1 MSANQAV
8 MVDLVV
14 QKTLTSAA
22 RVFSLD
28 IAVRSASRRVVLYGP
43 SGAGKSLTMR
53 AIAGLMTPDRGR
65 IVLNGRTLFN
75 HADGVNLSTQERRV
89 GYLFQDY
96 ALFNYL
102 TVAQNIGFGLKRGWF
117 NPPRRLHGQHDA
129 RVQQWIETFELE
141 TVAANY
147 PTQISGGQRQRV
159 ALARALIAEPSMLLL
174 DEPFAA
180 LDPALRTRMRSE
192 LSALQRRLD
201 VPMLMITHDP
211 ADVEIF
217 GDHVFELRDGRVVAD
232 AVRAPDTAPASPYP
246 HLTAVANRSA

>member
-1 MSANQAV
+1 MSL
-8 MVDLVV
+8 DITV

-28 IAVRSASRRVVLYGP
+28 IALHSESRRVVLYGP
-43 SGAGKSLTMR
+43 SGAGKSLTLR
-53 AIAGLMTPDRGR
+53 AIAGLMTPERGR
-65 IVLNGRTLFN
+65 IVLNGQTLFD
-75 HADGVNLSTQERRV
+75 HAERINLTTQTRRV

-96 ALFNYL
+96 ALFNHL
-102 TVAQNIGFGLKRGWF
+102 TVAQNIAFGLKRGWL
-117 NPPRRLHGQHDA
+117 NPPRRLRDP
-129 RVQQWIETFELE
+129 RVQQWIDTFELGP
-141 TVAANY
+141 VAANY
-147 PTQISGGQRQRV
+147 PSQISGGQRQRL
-159 ALARALIAEPSMLLL
+159 ALARALIGEPSMLLL

-192 LSALQRRLD
+192 LSALQQRLD

-232 AVRAPDTAPASPYP
+232 AVRAPGAPAVVPYP
-246 HLTAVANRSA
+246 HLAVVSG

>member
-1 MSANQAV
+1 MSGG
-8 MVDLVV
+8 MIDLVV
-14 QKTLTSAA
+14 QKTLASAA

-28 IAVRSASRRVVLYGP
+28 IAVRSDSRRVVLYGP
-43 SGAGKSLTMR
+43 SGAGKSLTLR
-53 AIAGLMTPDRGR
+53 AIAGLMTPERGR
-65 IVLNGRTLFN
+65 IVLNSRTLFD
-75 HADGVNLSTQERRV
+75 HADGINLSAQERRV

-96 ALFNYL
+96 ALFNHL
-102 TVAQNIGFGLKRGWF
+102 TVAQNIAFGLKRGWF
-117 NPPRRLHGQHDA
+117 NPPRRTHDP
-129 RVQQWIETFELE
+129 RVQQWIDTFELGA
-141 TVAANY
+141 VAANF

-192 LSALQRRLD
+192 LSALQARLQ

-211 ADVEIF
+211 ADVEMF

-232 AVRAPDTAPASPYP
+232 AVRAPDAPPLSPYP
-246 HLTAVANRSA
+246 HLTAVVNR

>member
-1 MSANQAV
+1 MSTT
-8 MVDLVV
+8 MIDLVV

-28 IAVRSASRRVVLYGP
+28 VTVRSESRRVVLYGP
-43 SGAGKSLTMR
+43 SGAGKSLTLR

-65 IVLNGRTLFN
+65 IALNGRTLFN
-75 HADGVNLSTQERRV
+75 HAEGINLSAQERRV

-96 ALFNYL
+96 ALFQHL
-102 TVAQNIGFGLKRGWF
+102 TVAQNIAFALGRGWL
-117 NPPRRLHGQHDA
+117 NPPRRTQDP
-129 RVQQWIETFELE
+129 RVQQWIDTFELGA
-141 TVAANY
+141 VAANY
-147 PTQISGGQRQRV
+147 PSQISGGQRQRV

-192 LSALQRRLD
+192 LSALQVRLD

-211 ADVEIF
+211 ADADMF
-217 GDHVFELRDGRVVAD
+217 GDHVFELREGRVVAD
-232 AVRAPDTAPASPYP
+232 AVRTPGAAPVSPYP
-246 HLTAVANRSA
+246 HLTMVATGQA

>member
-1 MSANQAV
+1 MSAV
-8 MVDLVV
+8 MVDLAI
-14 QKTLTSAA
+14 QKTLASAA

-28 IAVRSASRRVVLYGP
+28 VAVRSESRRVVLYGP
-43 SGAGKSLTMR
+43 SGAGKSLTLR

-65 IVLNGRTLFN
+65 IVLNGRTLFD
-75 HADGVNLSTQERRV
+75 HADGVHVSARDRGV

-96 ALFNYL
+96 ALFNHL
-102 TVAQNIGFGLKRGWF
+102 TVAQNIAFGLQRGWF
-117 NPPRRLHGQHDA
+117 NPPRRTRDP
-129 RVQQWIETFELE
+129 RVLQWIDTFELSA
-141 TVAANY
+141 VAANY
-147 PTQISGGQRQRV
+147 PSQISGGQRQRV

-192 LSALQRRLD
+192 LSALQARLD

-232 AVRAPDTAPASPYP
+232 AVRAPGAPPVSPYP
-246 HLTAVANRSA
+246 HLTVVAGGPV

>member
-1 MSANQAV
+1 MSGG
-8 MVDLVV
+8 MIDLVV

-28 IAVRSASRRVVLYGP
+28 VAVRSDSRRVVLYGP
-43 SGAGKSLTMR
+43 SGAGKSLTLR
-53 AIAGLMTPDRGR
+53 AIAGLMTPERGR
-65 IVLNGRTLFN
+65 IVLNGRTLFD
-75 HADGVNLSTQERRV
+75 HADSINLSAQERSV

-96 ALFNYL
+96 ALFNHL
-102 TVAQNIGFGLKRGWF
+102 TVAQNIAFGLKRGWF
-117 NPPRRLHGQHDA
+117 NPPRRTRDP
-129 RVQQWIETFELE
+129 RVQQWIDTFELG

-147 PTQISGGQRQRV
+147 PSQISGGQRQRV
-159 ALARALIAEPSMLLL
+159 ALARALIADPSMLLL

-192 LSALQRRLD
+192 LSALQARLQI
-201 VPMLMITHDP
+201 PMLMITHDP

-232 AVRAPDTAPASPYP
+232 AVRAHDAAPLSPYP
-246 HLTAVANRSA
+246 HLTAVVKR

>member
-1 MSANQAV
+1 MSANPAV
-8 MVDLVV
+8 MIDLVV
-14 QKTLTSAA
+14 QKTLASAA
-22 RVFSLD
+22 RMFSLD
-28 IAVRSASRRVVLYGP
+28 VAVRSESRRVVLYGP
-43 SGAGKSLTMR
+43 SGAGKSLTLR
-53 AIAGLMTPDRGR
+53 AIAGLMTPQRGR
-65 IVLNGRTLFN
+65 IALNGRTLFD
-75 HADGVNLSTQERRV
+75 HTEGINLSAQERRV

-96 ALFNYL
+96 ALFNHL
-102 TVAQNIGFGLKRGWF
+102 SVAQNIAFGLKRGWF
-117 NPPRRLHGQHDA
+117 NPPRRIHRMHDP
-129 RVQQWIETFELE
+129 RVQQWIDTFELGA
-141 TVAANY
+141 VAANY

-192 LSALQRRLD
+192 LSALQARLN

-232 AVRAPDTAPASPYP
+232 AVRAPGSANVVPYP
-246 HLTAVANRSA
+246 HLKVVLGG

>member
-1 MSANQAV
+1 MTGG
-8 MVDLVV
+8 MIDLVV

-28 IAVRSASRRVVLYGP
+28 IAVRSDSRRVVLYGP
-43 SGAGKSLTMR
+43 SGAGKSLTLR
-53 AIAGLMTPDRGR
+53 AIAGLMTPERGR
-65 IVLNGRTLFN
+65 IVLNGRTLFD
-75 HADGVNLSTQERRV
+75 HADRVNLSAQERRV

-96 ALFNYL
+96 ALFNHL
-102 TVAQNIGFGLKRGWF
+102 TVAQNIAFGLKRGWF
-117 NPPRRLHGQHDA
+117 NPPRRTRDP
-129 RVQQWIETFELE
+129 RVQQWIDTFELGA
-141 TVAANY
+141 VAANY
-147 PTQISGGQRQRV
+147 PSQISGGQRQRV

-192 LSALQRRLD
+192 LSALQARLE

-232 AVRAPDTAPASPYP
+232 AVRAPDAAPLSPYP
-246 HLTAVANRSA
+246 HLTAVVTG

>member
-1 MSANQAV
+1 MSANHAV
-8 MVDLVV
+8 MVDLLV
-14 QKTLTSAA
+14 QKTLASAS

-28 IAVRSASRRVVLYGP
+28 IAVRSDSHRVVLYGP
-43 SGAGKSLTMR
+43 SGAGKSLTLR
-53 AIAGLMTPDRGR
+53 AIAGLMTPDRGH
-65 IVLNGRTLFN
+65 IVLNGRTLFD
-75 HADGVNLSTQERRV
+75 HTEGINLKVQERRV

-96 ALFNYL
+96 ALFNHL
-102 TVAQNIGFGLKRGWF
+102 TVAQNIAFGLKRSWF
-117 NPPRRLHGQHDA
+117 NPPRRVHA
-129 RVQQWIETFELE
+129 PRVQQWIDTFELGA
-141 TVAANY
+141 VAASY
-147 PTQISGGQRQRV
+147 PAQISGGQRQRV

-192 LSALQRRLD
+192 LAGLQARLQ

-232 AVRAPDTAPASPYP
+232 AVRSPDAAPLSPYP
-246 HLTAVANRSA
+246 HLTAVVNR

>member
-1 MSANQAV
+1 MSGS
-8 MVDLVV
+8 MIDLVV

-28 IAVRSASRRVVLYGP
+28 IAVRSDSRRVVLYGP
-43 SGAGKSLTMR
+43 SGAGKSLTLR
-53 AIAGLMTPDRGR
+53 AIAGLMTPERGR
-65 IVLNGRTLFN
+65 IVLNGRTLFD
-75 HADGVNLSTQERRV
+75 HADGINLSAQDRRV

-96 ALFNYL
+96 ALFNHL
-102 TVAQNIGFGLKRGWF
+102 TVAQNIAFGLKRGWF
-117 NPPRRLHGQHDA
+117 NPPRRAHDP
-129 RVQQWIETFELE
+129 RVQQWIDTFELGA
-141 TVAANY
+141 VAANY
-147 PTQISGGQRQRV
+147 PSQISGGQRQRV

-192 LSALQRRLD
+192 LSALQARLR

-232 AVRAPDTAPASPYP
+232 AVRAPDAAPLSPYP
-246 HLTAVANRSA
+246 HLTAVLNR

>member
-1 MSANQAV
+1 MI
-8 MVDLVV
+8 DLVI

-28 IAVRSASRRVVLYGP
+28 IAVRSDSRRVVLYGP

-75 HADGVNLSTQERRV
+75 HADGINLSTQERRV

-117 NPPRRLHGQHDA
+117 NPSRRQHDP

-141 TVAANY
+141 AVAANY

>member
-1 MSANQAV
+1 MSGS
-8 MVDLVV
+8 MIDLVV
-14 QKTLTSAA
+14 QKTLSSAA

-28 IAVRSASRRVVLYGP
+28 IAVRSDSRRVVLYGP
-43 SGAGKSLTMR
+43 SGAGKSLTLR
-53 AIAGLMTPDRGR
+53 AIAGLMTPQRGR
-65 IVLNGRTLFN
+65 IVLNGRTLFD
-75 HADGVNLSTQERRV
+75 HADGINLSAQERRV

-96 ALFNYL
+96 ALFNHL
-102 TVAQNIGFGLKRGWF
+102 TVAQNIAFGLKRGWF
-117 NPPRRLHGQHDA
+117 NPPRRTRDP
-129 RVQQWIETFELE
+129 RVQPWIDTFELGA
-141 TVAANY
+141 VAANY

-192 LSALQRRLD
+192 LSALQARLQI
-201 VPMLMITHDP
+201 PMLMITHDP

-232 AVRAPDTAPASPYP
+232 AVRAHDAAPLSPYP
-246 HLTAVANRSA
+246 HLTAVVKR

>member
-1 MSANQAV
+1 MSANPAV

-28 IAVRSASRRVVLYGP
+28 IAVRSDSRRVVLYGP

-65 IVLNGRTLFN
+65 IALNGRTLFN

-102 TVAQNIGFGLKRGWF
+102 TVAQNIAFGLKRGWF
-117 NPPRRLHGQHDA
+117 NPPRRQHDA

-141 TVAANY
+141 AVAANY

-232 AVRAPDTAPASPYP
+232 AVRAPDTPPLSPHP

>member
-1 MSANQAV
+1 MI
-8 MVDLVV
+8 DLVV
-14 QKTLTSAA
+14 QKTLASAA

-28 IAVRSASRRVVLYGP
+28 IAVRSDSHRVVLYGP
-43 SGAGKSLTMR
+43 SGAGKSLTLR
-53 AIAGLMTPDRGR
+53 AIAGLMTPDRGH
-65 IVLNGRTLFN
+65 IVLNGRTLF
-75 HADGVNLSTQERRV
+75 HHTEGVSLSVQERRV

-96 ALFNYL
+96 ALFNHL
-102 TVAQNIGFGLKRGWF
+102 TVAQNIAFGLKRGWF
-117 NPPRRLHGQHDA
+117 NPPRRRHDP
-129 RVQQWIETFELE
+129 RVQPWIDTFELGA
-141 TVAANY
+141 VAANY
-147 PTQISGGQRQRV
+147 PAQISGGQRQRV

-192 LSALQRRLD
+192 LSALQARLQ

-232 AVRAPDTAPASPYP
+232 AVRSPDAPPLSPYP
-246 HLTAVANRSA
+246 HLTAVVNR

>member
-1 MSANQAV
+1 

-28 IAVRSASRRVVLYGP
+28 IAVRSDSRRVVLYGP
-43 SGAGKSLTMR
+43 SGAGKSLAMR

-117 NPPRRLHGQHDA
+117 NPSRRQHDA
-129 RVQQWIETFELE
+129 RVQQWIDTFELE
-141 TVAANY
+141 AVAANY

-232 AVRAPDTAPASPYP
+232 AVRMPEAAPLSLHP
-246 HLTAVANRSA
+246 HLTAVTNRQA